1 MLIRM
6 MDLGTHITAVLAAAA
21 VAAGGVAGVTT
32 DDSSG
37 SSPGTAIVIDAAAA
51 RDGRDLVDPRLESAG
66 AEVRLPRTADE
77 ARTSVRYMAELGKRV
92 VVAGPQATAAARS
105 VGVAAVEAADL
116 TDALAAAGRP

>member
-37 SSPGTAIVIDAAAA
+37 SSPETAIVIDAAAA

-66 AEVRLPRTADE
+66 AEVRLPRTAEE

-92 VVAGPQATAAARS
+92 VVAGPQATAAADS